1 MNKRVLL
8 SLINKAIVGLV
19 LFLYVLFLYMDFYN
33 AKISINSKYIKYMCI
48 LLCFLLSILTNRKQI
63 VEKGKGTIVYNN
75 RDIYLLQLAMF
86 LTVIADL
93 FLVIL
98 DSYILGIVCFCL
110 VQITYSIRY
119 TIKKSKMTLLKKN
132 MIFQCVVIIY
142 VLINFLIIKIN
153 ILLPISLFYSIC
165 LINAFSKAIM
175 LWKSNLYPC
184 PSKYFIVF
192 GMILFLLCDIC
203 VGLSNIYIL
212 LDITGYFFIKLQQ
225 TTWFLIWVFYI
236 PSQLLLSLSGSEGIP
251 MPLSHK
257 LSEEHLLN

>member
-1 MNKRVLL
+1 MSKKGSI
-8 SLINKAIVGLV
+8 SLINKAIVVLV
-19 LFLYVLFLYMDFYN
+19 LFLYVVFLYMDFYN
-33 AKISINSKYIKYMCI
+33 VKMLINSKYIKYMCI

-93 FLVIL
+93 FLVIF
-98 DSYILGIVCFCL
+98 DFYILGIVCFCL

-119 TIKKSKMTLLKKN
+119 TIKKNKMTLKK
-132 MIFQCVVIIY
+132 IFILFECVVITY
-142 VLINFLIIKIN
+142 VIINFLIIKIN
-153 ILLPISLFYSIC
+153 ILVPISLFYFIC

-175 LWKSNLYPC
+175 LWKINLYPC

-203 VGLSNIYIL
+203 VALSNMYIF
-212 LDITGYFFIKLQQ
+212 LDLTGGFFSRFQQ

-251 MPLSHK
+251 IPLAHK
-257 LSEEHLLN
+257 LYEEHL